1 LSSVFISKP
10 IEGENESIEKRE
22 LKIRHTYTIDGM
34 YSIGIDNVGLYTDA
48 DLGTAKASAQYKDKK
63 LSIGAMASIWTP
75 SLSIKIWD
83 VNIVLSA
90 HVGSVGSHL
99 VVGDPKGGAKKG
111 FKFDGAAVWG
121 FGVSVAW

>member
-1 LSSVFISKP
+1 MKNHSYGIGAISGSVYTGGWEWEHVNLSLF
-10 IEGENESIEKRE
+10 
-22 LKIRHTYTIDGM
+22 
-34 YSIGIDNVGLYTDA
+34 